1 MDYKFKIGEIAG
13 IFDIS
18 IRALRLYDKVGVLK
32 PEYVDEAT
40 GYRYYTTGQVQQL
53 QSILALKGLGFSLMD
68 IKSVLDDP
76 GHPER
81 LLNMLAAK
89 KLEWMD
95 RIEIAKFK
103 VKLISEM
110 ERNALEEAEHLK
122 DKTVDPE
129 KRAYRLSKLVSLE
142 NPKIAT
148 ELTDALW
155 L

>member
-81 LLNMLAAK
+81 LLGMLAVK

-110 ERNALEEAEHLK
+110 ERNALEEAERVK
-122 DKTVDPE
+122 DKTVDPDR
-129 KRAYRLSKLVSLE
+129 RAYRLSKLVSLE
-142 NPKIAT
+142 NTKLAT